1 MVYNFEEKSYKST
14 TGNAQRSKTA
24 VCFLNSAGSISP
36 SDDVTWRS
44 GITQIFVENNS
55 VWMRKGK
62 HLDQILLRL

>member
-36 SDDVTWRS
+36 SDDVT
-44 GITQIFVENNS
+44 
-55 VWMRKGK
+55 
-62 HLDQILLRL
+62 